1 MPNKML
7 CLIRYFYT
15 ILMSEK
21 VSLSHFYSLNNKIK
35 DRKCKREKIMTKEKH
50 ALSSF
55 QIIIIGFAGIILLG
69 TMVLMLP
76 ISTKSR
82 ICTPFLDALFTA
94 TSAVCVTGLV
104 VQDTATYWSFFGQFI
119 LLCLIQIGGM
129 GVITVASSFALLAG
143 RKLSFSQR
151 NIMQEALSA
160 PQVGG
165 IVKLTG
171 FVIKGTLL
179 FELLGACIMM
189 PVFCKD
195 YGVKG
200 IWFAI
205 FHSVSAF
212 CNAGFDLLGINAKF
226 SSLTSYMGNPVI
238 NITIMLLIVIGGIGF
253 LTWSDVVK
261 YRHHIWEYRMQSKVI
276 LSTTLVL
283 ILIPTIYFF
292 NVEFSNL
299 PLQERMLA
307 SLFQSI
313 TPRTAGFNT
322 VDFGILSEA
331 GIGIVILLMLI
342 GGSPGSTAGGMKTTT
357 ITVLFAN
364 AKAVFHRKDE
374 TDLFERRVSN
384 ETIRTAAT
392 IIVLYV
398 TLFFC
403 GGVFLSVVE
412 DLPMMTCLFEAA
424 SAIGTVGLTLGVTP
438 QLGIVSRFL
447 LIFLMFF
454 GRVGGLT
461 LIFAA
466 VSGTNKHFSKLPQE
480 KITVG

>member
-1 MPNKML
+1 
-7 CLIRYFYT
+7 
-15 ILMSEK
+15 
-21 VSLSHFYSLNNKIK
+21 
-35 DRKCKREKIMTKEKH
+35 MTKEYKH
-50 ALSSF
+50 TLSSF
-55 QIIIIGFAGIILLG
+55 QIIIIGFAGIILVG
-69 TMVLMLP
+69 TALLMLP
-76 ISTKSR
+76 ISTQSG
-82 ICTPFLDALFTA
+82 IGPSFLDALFTA

-104 VQDTATYWSFFGQFI
+104 VRDTATYWSYFGQI
-119 LLCLIQIGGM
+119 VLLCLIQIGGM
-129 GVITVASSFALLAG
+129 GVVTVASSLVLLSG

-165 IVKLTG
+165 IVKLTS

-179 FELLGACIMM
+179 FEVVGAIIMM

-195 YGVKG
+195 YGFKG
-200 IWFAI
+200 IWMAI

-212 CNAGFDLLGINAKF
+212 CNAGFDLLGINAKY
-226 SSLTSYMGNPVI
+226 SSLTSYMANPVI

-253 LTWSDVVK
+253 LTWSDIVK
-261 YRHHIWEYRMQSKVI
+261 YRHRIWEYRMQSKVV

-283 ILIPTIYFF
+283 IILPTIYFF
-292 NVEFSNL
+292 GVEFSDL
-299 PLQERMLA
+299 SFQERALA
-307 SLFQSI
+307 SLFQAI

-357 ITVLFAN
+357 IAVLFAN
-364 AKAVFHRKDE
+364 AKAVFCRKDE
-374 TDLFERRVSN
+374 IDLYGRRISSD
-384 ETIRTAAT
+384 TIRTAST
-392 IIVLYV
+392 ILILYV

-403 GGVFLSVVE
+403 GAVLMSLVE
-412 DLPMMTCLFEAA
+412 GLPMMTCLFETA
-424 SAIGTVGLTLGVTP
+424 SAIGTVGLTLGITP
-438 QLGIVSRFL
+438 QLGMLSQIL

-461 LIFAA
+461 LIFAT
-466 VSGTNKHFSKLPQE
+466 VSGTNKHFSKLPQG